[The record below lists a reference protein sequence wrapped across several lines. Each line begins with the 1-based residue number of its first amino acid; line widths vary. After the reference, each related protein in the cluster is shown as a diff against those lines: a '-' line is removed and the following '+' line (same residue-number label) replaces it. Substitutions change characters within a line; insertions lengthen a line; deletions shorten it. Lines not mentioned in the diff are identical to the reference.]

1 GDRRQRGAPEAAR
14 EAVPARDL
22 GLEHGAHD
30 RAAAPE
36 GGPRGHEAEGD
47 ALHHDHRRE
56 QDRER
61 DRGEEGRR
69 LELHR
74 QAVQRRYPEGEA
86 EQRPG
91 SLLTMVAQTDPAM
104 VADVVR
110 QVVSTLQGDL
120 TPADLKLFHEIE
132 ELSQYIARA
141 RREIAEL
148 RTEEIRAHHIP
159 AATDELDAIVAA
171 TEEATGSILD
181 SAERIEEVAT
191 SLDGPNEQALSEA
204 VTRIY
209 EACNFQDITGQRI
222 SKVVKTLKHIE
233 LKVDNLVQ
241 AFGGYAAAQET
252 IRRPGPL

>member
-1 GDRRQRGAPEAAR
+1 
-14 EAVPARDL
+14 
-22 GLEHGAHD
+22 
-30 RAAAPE
+30 
-36 GGPRGHEAEGD
+36 
-47 ALHHDHRRE
+47 
-56 QDRER
+56 
-61 DRGEEGRR
+61 
-69 LELHR
+69 
-74 QAVQRRYPEGEA
+74 
-86 EQRPG
+86 
-91 SLLTMVAQTDPAM
+91 MVTQTDPAM

-252 IRRPGPL
+252 IRRPGPLSDDDLLNGPALPAEACKQDEIDALLASFD